1 MMIELTLPTFPL
13 KKNFAYLKSLP
24 SNKRHIDMIR
34 LQLLLYTREYIY
46 THTFTVQVFFFF
58 FFVRIHSTSNN
69 KILLEC

>member
-46 THTFTVQVFFFF
+46 IYTHTFTTQVIFFFLREF
-58 FFVRIHSTSNN
+58 TAQVTTRYY
-69 KILLEC
+69 

>member
-1 MMIELTLPTFPL
+1 MMIKLTLPTFPL

-34 LQLLLYTREYIY
+34 LQLLLYT
-46 THTFTVQVFFFF
+46 HTFTAQVFFFLE
-58 FFVRIHSTSNN
+58 RIHSTSNN